1 MNKPTPAAPEAAVAA
16 SEGPLVVRPGRGALR
31 DLAITAAALLA
42 LPFALDALGLTLK
55 SSADVAIMA
64 IAVMG
69 LNILVGHTGLVSFG
83 HGAWF
88 GVGAYAAAIVQRH
101 LFPGDMLLPAIGA
114 LLAVGGSAL
123 AAGALILRRRGVYF
137 SLLTLA
143 LTAMLYAVAFRWT
156 AVTGGENGFGGVTRW
171 AALDDPSL
179 YYALVAVVAF
189 SVAWA
194 LRRFHASPV
203 GTVLVAIRENEQRAR
218 FVGYDTDRYKLLA
231 FVISASVTGFAGVLA
246 VFNHRF
252 ASADPISIAFSGE
265 LLAMVV
271 IGGMRSFLGPALG
284 ALFYVLFREFLS
296 MWTENWLLIF
306 GLLFVGFIV
315 FSPTGLVGVAGRLIA
330 PFRKR
335 TEEAAAMSARR
346 AGESG
351 RVPERFIRRPADT
364 AGAAAGPVLAAEGIA
379 KSFGGIRAVRGA
391 DIRVGDRTLHALIGP
406 NGAGKTT
413 AFNLISGMF
422 APDAGRI
429 TLDGRSIAGMEPHAV
444 TEAGLG
450 RSFQITNLFGG
461 LSVEEN
467 IRLAVQARHP
477 SRFNPF
483 RDARAVSE
491 VNADTAE
498 LLRWAGLAGAER
510 AEAASLSYGGQR
522 LLDMGLALA
531 TRPRVL
537 LLDEPLAGLAAA
549 ERERVGDLVKTLSAD
564 MPVLLVEHDI
574 DRVFRLADRVTV
586 MADGEVL
593 VDGTVE
599 DARTDDKVQA
609 VYLGSGA
616 AAVAAKPRPSAAHG
630 DAPLLTVEEVHT
642 FYGKSHILNGI
653 SFTAR
658 EGEIVALLGRNG
670 AGKSTLLKTI
680 IGIAP
685 PASGRIALAGDA
697 ISGLPSDAVAR
708 RGVGYVPQG
717 RSLFA
722 GMTVA
727 ENLALGRLKR
737 LTGAG
742 RHWEE
747 ERVLEFFPRLKQR
760 WTTAA
765 DNLSGGEQ
773 QMVAVARALSG
784 DTRLLLLDEPFEGLS
799 PAVTEELFE
808 AFDKLRQEVSIVIV
822 DHHLDLALAL
832 SDITVALE
840 RGTVAWSGPS
850 RSLRE
855 DGELRRK
862 VLWL

>member
-1 MNKPTPAAPEAAVAA
+1 MNKPTPAAPIAATGAA
-16 SEGPLVVRPGRGALR
+16 TPRAGVRGLGAFR
-31 DLAITAAALLA
+31 DLAVTAVALLV

-55 SSADVAIMA
+55 SAADVALMA
-64 IAVMG
+64 VAVMG

-88 GVGAYAAAIVQRH
+88 GIGAYAAAIVQRH
-101 LFPGDMLLPAIGA
+101 LFPGDMLLPALGA
-114 LLAVGGSAL
+114 VLVVGGASL

-171 AALDDPSL
+171 AALDDPRL
-179 YYALVAVVAF
+179 YYALVAFVAF
-189 SVAWA
+189 GVVWA

-231 FVISASVTGFAGVLA
+231 FVVSATVTGLAGVLA

-296 MWTENWLLIF
+296 IWTENWLLVF

-315 FSPTGLVGVAGRLIA
+315 FSPTGLVGVAGRLLA
-330 PFRKR
+330 PFRKKS
-335 TEEAAAMSARR
+335 EEAAAMSARR

-351 RVPERFIRRPADT
+351 RVPERFIRRPGT
-364 AGAAAGPVLAAEGIA
+364 AAQGSVLVAEGIS

-391 DIRVGDRTLHALIGP
+391 DISVADRSLHALIGP

-429 TLDGRSIAGMEPHAV
+429 TLDGRSIAGLEPHAV

-477 SRFNPF
+477 SHFNPF
-483 RDARAVSE
+483 RDARAVPE

-498 LLRWAGLAGAER
+498 LLRWTGLAGAER

-549 ERERVGDLVKTLSAD
+549 ERERVGNLVKTLSAD
-564 MPVLLVEHDI
+564 IPVLLVEHDI

-599 DARTDDKVQA
+599 DARTDEKVQA

-630 DAPLLTVEEVHT
+630 DAPLLVVEDVHT

-653 SFTAR
+653 SFAAR

-685 PASGRIALAGDA
+685 PASGRIALAGEA
-697 ISGLPSDAVAR
+697 ISGLPSDAAAR

-808 AFDKLRQEVSIVIV
+808 AFDRLRQEVSIVVV

-832 SDITVALE
+832 SDSTVALE
-840 RGTVAWSGPS
+840 RGAVTWSGPS

-855 DGELRRK
+855 DAELRRK
-862 VLWL
+862 ILWL